1 MLFSLFVMSLKTLVV
16 CFFSSD
22 ICISENMVHGS
33 SGKSAED
40 NNKGLPVNLLKGP
53 RG

>member
-40 NNKGLPVNLLKGP
+40 NKELRGDLLNRP
-53 RG
+53 RR